1 MKVLSVQTTTVPGG
15 EHRVRAGETICQQI
29 QGSSVEPRSEVKV
42 GVQGSGNGS

>member
-29 QGSSVEPRSEVKV
+29 QGSSVEPEVKV